1 MDGWVSVCLA
11 ARVVRDAQL
20 VGLRYRREDNAVMS
34 NRCWHGGFA
43 NGGQEGGQAVGAD
56 AGEPCLVRRG
66 GDGDDAESADDGC
79 WRWVGVGSG
88 DLRSCGPHGEQG
100 EWELMHINASRTET
114 LASRL
119 RPLGAWIPGK
129 NDDGEH

>member
-1 MDGWVSVCLA
+1 MEMTLS
-11 ARVVRDAQL
+11 QL
-20 VGLRYRREDNAVMS
+20 TTGV
-34 NRCWHGGFA
+34 
-43 NGGQEGGQAVGAD
+43 
-56 AGEPCLVRRG
+56 
-66 GDGDDAESADDGC
+66 GDGSGS
-79 WRWVGVGSG
+79 GSG

-129 NDDGEH
+129 NDDGER